1 MNGVPLLLMQGEGHP
16 FRKPRFTERF
26 GVKTDERG
34 KISDPR
40 WVEKAIFF
48 IGIAVSL
55 LHIYFNIFSLIPGL
69 WQNALHYSGFALL
82 CALSY
87 PMFGSQKGNRS
98 NLSLTVDISI
108 GIVAAVSATYLI
120 SMEDAIYARGVH
132 LAAPEW
138 IAGILL
144 ILTALEFTRRTT
156 GWIIPILIIL
166 ALTYVGWWG
175 DLLNGVF
182 KFGGLTTETILFRSI
197 YGDDG
202 LFGNIARISSTFVF
216 MFILFGAFLLR
227 SGAGD
232 FVIDLAR
239 AVAGKTVGGP
249 GLVAV
254 FSSGLTGTIS
264 GSAVANTASTGVI
277 TIPLMKKA
285 GFPAKF
291 AAGVEAAASTGGQLM
306 PPIMGA
312 GAFVMASYTQIPYTT
327 IVAVSVLP
335 AILYFSTVAFF
346 VRIEAKRSKV
356 EVVEDER
363 IKAIDVLKQGGL
375 PFLLPIT
382 VLIGLL
388 IFGFTPTYAAGI
400 SIMAVIIASWL
411 TPNKMGISAIF
422 DALALG
428 AKNMIMTAILLCS
441 VGLIV
446 NVIATT
452 GIGNTFSLMITN
464 WAGHNLIIAI
474 ALIGLAS
481 LVLGMGLPV
490 TAAYIVLGTL
500 SAPALYNLIVDNQ
513 VIELIAA
520 GLLSE
525 EAKAIFMLALPEKA
539 ALLSQTMGIDQAAE
553 LLAAVPPDL
562 AGSLRDLAISGETA
576 TLALLSSHM
585 IIFWLSQDSNVTP
598 PVCLTAFTAA
608 AIAKTPPMATGLE
621 SWRIAK
627 GIYIM
632 PLLFAYTPFLGGPW
646 YDVLQ
651 IFIFAFIGLYAF
663 TGALQGYLENRL
675 SWPLRLIVL
684 ILAFFLLAPS
694 SLVIHLAAAL
704 CFTLLFFI
712 NIKKAAKPTK
722 KELPTASVS
731 AL

>member
-1 MNGVPLLLMQGEGHP
+1 MSRAWRHIVKMGE
-16 FRKPRFTERF
+16 KETS
-26 GVKTDERG
+26 TDL
-34 KISDPR
+34 D
-40 WVEKAIFF
+40 WVEKALFL

-55 LHIYFNIFSLIPGL
+55 LHIYFNIFGILPGL

-87 PMFGSQKGNRS
+87 PMFAGLREKRCK
-98 NLSLTVDISI
+98 LTLAVDISF
-108 GIVAAVSATYLI
+108 GLTAAASAIYLI

-132 LAAPEW
+132 LNTREW

-144 ILTALEFTRRTT
+144 ILSALEFTRRTT
-156 GWIIPILIIL
+156 GWIIPVLIIL

-175 DLLNGVF
+175 SLLDGVF
-182 KFGGLTTETILFRSI
+182 KFSGLTVETILFRSI

-202 LFGNIARISSTFVF
+202 IFGNIARISSTFVF

-327 IVAVSVLP
+327 IVTVSIIP
-335 AILYFSTVAFF
+335 AILYFATVAFF
-346 VRIEAKRSKV
+346 VRIEAKKSNVKV
-356 EVVEDER
+356 VKDEQIR
-363 IKAIDVLKQGGL
+363 AIDVLKQGGL

-382 VLIGLL
+382 VLISLL
-388 IFGFTPTYAAGI
+388 VFGFTPTYAAGI
-400 SIMAVIIASWL
+400 SIMAVVIASWL
-411 TPNKMGISAIF
+411 TPNKMGLTAILE
-422 DALALG
+422 ALALG

-446 NVIATT
+446 NVIATA

-464 WAGHNLIIAI
+464 WAGNNLIIAI
-474 ALIGLAS
+474 ILIALAS

-500 SAPALYNLIVDNQ
+500 SAPALYNLIIDNQ
-513 VIELIAA
+513 LIDLIAG

-525 EAKAIFMLALPEKA
+525 EAKAVFMLALPEKA
-539 ALLSQTMGIDQAAE
+539 ALLSQSMGLNEATA
-553 LLAAVPPDL
+553 LLAEVPPDL
-562 AGSLRDLAISGETA
+562 AGSLRDLAVSGETA
-576 TLALLSSHM
+576 TLALLSAHM

-632 PLLFAYTPFLGGPW
+632 PLLFAYTPLLGGSW
-646 YDVLQ
+646 HEVFE
-651 IFIFAFIGLYAF
+651 IFVFSFIGLYAF

-675 SWPLRLIVL
+675 NWLLRTIVL

-694 SLVIHLAAAL
+694 SFIIHLSAAAS
-704 CFTLLFFI
+704 FAILLFI
-712 NIKKAAKPTK
+712 NIKSGRKN
-722 KELPTASVS
+722 SV
-731 AL
+731 APQ